1 MKGKNAFLSRNFYD
15 RIGLMLRQTNAKKN
29 ANEFLQGIL
38 MCAIALSAFASA
50 LAFYFFQ
57 SVFYSLLAAL
67 GIALLFI
74 FGRYFLLLYK
84 FEMRRRSIESAVPD
98 LLLQASIF
106 PESAEAAK
114 IIEYLSKAD
123 YAALSEEFN
132 KALLE
137 IRKGASIE
145 TALKNMSLRN
155 NSRIL
160 SRALEL
166 IIQGYNSGAKMS
178 KIFREAAEDMLE
190 TRGIIRERIATMT
203 IEKYTLLLAGG
214 IIVPLVL
221 GLLVGLVTKLDF
233 VSADFLQI
241 GMGAS
246 ERKLL
251 LDSALL
257 ANQLYIAEYS
267 LLASFFVANMEN
279 NIKKAVIYAC
289 ILMPLSFAVYMMA
302 QVL

>member
-123 YAALSEEFN
+123 YAALSVEFN

-233 VSADFLQI
+233 VSADFLEI
-241 GMGAS
+241 GMGAA

-251 LDSALL
+251 LGAAML
-257 ANQLYIAEYS
+257 ANQLYIAEYA
-267 LLASFFVANMEN
+267 LLASFFIANMEN
-279 NIKKAVIYAC
+279 NAKKAVVYAC
-289 ILMPLSFAVYMMA
+289 IMMPLSFAVYMIA

>member
-1 MKGKNAFLSRNFYD
+1 MKEKGWNFQD
-15 RIGLMLRQTNAKKN
+15 KIELMLRQTNGKGN
-29 ANEFLQGIL
+29 AGEFLKGIL
-38 MCAIALSAFASA
+38 MCVIALSAFASA
-50 LAFYFFQ
+50 LAFYFTSSF
-57 SVFYSLLAAL
+57 FYSLSA
-67 GIALLFI
+67 GISAPLLFA

-84 FEMRRRSIESAVPD
+84 FEMRRRSIEGAVPD

-106 PESAEAAK
+106 PESAEAIK
-114 IIEYLSKAD
+114 IIEYLSNAD
-123 YAALSEEFN
+123 YGALSLEFK
-132 KALLE
+132 KALAE
-137 IRKGASIE
+137 IRKGASVE
-145 TALKNMSLRN
+145 AALKNMSLRN
-155 NSRIL
+155 KSKIL

-203 IEKYTLLLAGG
+203 IEKYTLILAGG

-241 GMGAS
+241 GMGAI
-246 ERKLL
+246 ERKELL
-251 LDSALL
+251 NSAML
-257 ANQLYIAEYS
+257 ANQLYIAEYA
-267 LLASFFVANMEN
+267 LLASFFIANMEN

-289 ILMPLSFAVYMMA
+289 IMMPLSFAVYMIA

>member
-1 MKGKNAFLSRNFYD
+1 MNGKGAFLSGNFQDY
-15 RIGLMLRQTNAKKN
+15 IGLMLRQTNGKGDVK
-29 ANEFLQGIL
+29 EFLQGIL
-38 MCAIALSAFASA
+38 LCAIALSAFASA
-50 LAFYFFQ
+50 IAFYFSQ
-57 SVFYSLLAAL
+57 SVFYSLSAA
-67 GIALLFI
+67 IASALLFA

-84 FEMRRRSIESAVPD
+84 FEMRRRSIEGAVPD

-106 PESAEAAK
+106 PESSEALK
-114 IIEYLSKAD
+114 IIEYLSNAD
-123 YAALSEEFN
+123 YGALSEEFR

-137 IRKGASIE
+137 IKKGASVE
-145 TALKNMSLRN
+145 SALRNMSLRN
-155 NSRIL
+155 KSKIL

-178 KIFREAAEDMLE
+178 RIFREAAEDMLE

-203 IEKYTLLLAGG
+203 IEKYTLILAGG

-241 GMGAS
+241 GMGAA
-246 ERKLL
+246 ERKALL
-251 LDSALL
+251 GAAML
-257 ANQLYIAEYS
+257 ANQLYIAEYA
-267 LLASFFVANMEN
+267 LLASFFIANMEN

-289 ILMPLSFAVYMMA
+289 IMMPLSFAVYMIA

>member
-1 MKGKNAFLSRNFYD
+1 MKAQGTIFGTELRGKLE
-15 RIGLMLRQTNAKKN
+15 LMLKQTNSKKN
-29 ANEFLQGIL
+29 EKEFLREIL
-38 MCAIALSAFASA
+38 LCAIALSAFASA
-50 LAFYFFQ
+50 LAFYFSQ
-57 SVFYSLLAAL
+57 GVFYSLLAAL

-84 FEMRRRSIESAVPD
+84 FEMRRRAIEAAVPD

-106 PESAEAAK
+106 PESAEAVK

-123 YAALSEEFN
+123 YGALSEEFN

-178 KIFREAAEDMLE
+178 KIFRETASDILE
-190 TRGIIRERIATMT
+190 TRSIIRERIATMT

-233 VSADFLQI
+233 VSSDFLQI
-241 GMGAS
+241 GMGAA

-251 LDSALL
+251 LNAAML
-257 ANQLYIAEYS
+257 ANQLYIAEYA
-267 LLASFFVANMEN
+267 LLASVFIANMEN

-289 ILMPLSFAVYMMA
+289 ILMPLSFAVYMIA